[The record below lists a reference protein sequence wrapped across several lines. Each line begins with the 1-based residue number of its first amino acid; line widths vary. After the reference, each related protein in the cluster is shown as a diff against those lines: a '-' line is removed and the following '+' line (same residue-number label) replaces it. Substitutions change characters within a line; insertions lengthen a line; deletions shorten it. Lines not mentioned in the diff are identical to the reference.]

1 MASIYVAEKMLKNF
15 VQLNDPEQKSVLHLI
30 KTFIANKNAKDFPP
44 SIEAYNIEIKAA
56 LLRVQNGE
64 ITSLESL
71 KTEMN
76 VW

>member
-1 MASIYVAEKMLKNF
+1 MASISVAEKMLKNF

-56 LLRVQNGE
+56 LLRAQNGE
-64 ITSLESL
+64 ITSLKSL